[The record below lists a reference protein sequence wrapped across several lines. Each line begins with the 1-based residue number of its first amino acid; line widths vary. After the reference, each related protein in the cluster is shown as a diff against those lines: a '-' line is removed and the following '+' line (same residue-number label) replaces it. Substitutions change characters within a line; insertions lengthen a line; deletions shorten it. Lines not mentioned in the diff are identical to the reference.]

1 MKFSKWK
8 YPAFYLSAVGIA
20 NIGGWIYLLAINLM
34 VFNMTGS
41 ALAVAGLYMI
51 KPFAHLLM
59 GFWSGSVI
67 DRVST
72 KHLMIVLDGVRASLI
87 LLIPFLDSLWTI
99 YTIVL
104 LIQMAG
110 AMFGP
115 ASFTYMTLL
124 LPEDGRKRFN
134 AMLSFVHSGAFIL
147 GPALAGILFMWGSTE
162 MALFVNVGT
171 FLLSAGLTLFLPNQ
185 IRLGASEAINL
196 SFGTIKMD
204 WQAVWTF
211 SKVALPFVVVYMVFQ
226 MVMLL
231 TAALDS
237 TEVAFAKEVL
247 HLTDAAY
254 GSLVSVAGI
263 GFLVGA
269 FCTNIVVKFMSAKQ
283 LMSSGTILVS
293 TGYVIYSLSMNYW
306 MASSGFFILCFALA
320 LANTGFMTYIQE
332 NIPIDMMGRISSLYG
347 MFIHSLQL
355 LAVLIIGVAAHWF
368 SVQAVVIGGSVLML
382 LVSLFLLIA
391 VNRLTNSET
400 SVPYFS

>member
-1 MKFSKWK
+1 MELSKWK
-8 YPAFYLSAVGIA
+8 FRAYYLSAVGIA

-34 VFNMTGS
+34 IFDTTGS
-41 ALAVAGLYMI
+41 AFAVAVLYMI
-51 KPFAHLLM
+51 KPFAFMLM

-72 KHLMIVLDGVRASLI
+72 KHLMIVLDVVRASLI
-87 LLIPFLDSLWTI
+87 LFIPFLDSIWGI
-99 YTIVL
+99 YAVVMI
-104 LIQMAG
+104 IQMAG

-124 LPEDGRKRFN
+124 LPEDERKQFN

-147 GPALAGILFMWGSTE
+147 GPALAGILFMLGSLE
-162 MALFVNVGT
+162 MALFVNTGT
-171 FLLSAGLTLFLPNQ
+171 FLLSAGLIYLLPRQNR
-185 IRLGASEAINL
+185 IDSSESTN
-196 SFGTIKMD
+196 FTWGTIVQD
-204 WQAVWTF
+204 WHLVWKF
-211 SKVALPFVVVYMVFQ
+211 SKIAFPFVVVYMVFQ
-226 MVMLL
+226 VVMLL

-269 FCTNIVVKFMSAKQ
+269 IYTNLLVKFMSAKH
-283 LMSSGTILVS
+283 LMCSGTILVS
-293 TGYVIYSLSMNYW
+293 TGYVIYSFSMNYL

-320 LANTGFMTYIQE
+320 LANTGFTTYIQE

-347 MFIHSLQL
+347 MVIHSLQL
-355 LAVLIIGVAAHWF
+355 LAVLIFGIAAHSF
-368 SVQAVVIGGSVLML
+368 SVQAVVIGGSLFML
-382 LVSLFLLIA
+382 IISLFLIVS
-391 VNRLTNSET
+391 VNRLAL
-400 SVPYFS
+400 P

>member
-1 MKFSKWK
+1 MKFSNWK

-20 NIGGWIYLLAINLM
+20 NIGGWVYLLAINLM
-34 VFNMTGS
+34 VFNKTGS
-41 ALAVAGLYMI
+41 ALAVSGLYMI

-72 KHLMIVLDGVRASLI
+72 KHLMIVLDIVRASLI
-87 LLIPFLDSLWTI
+87 LLIPFLDSLWSI

-110 AMFGP
+110 ARFGP

-147 GPALAGILFMWGSTE
+147 GPAFAGVLFMSDSTD

-171 FLLSAGLTLFLPNQ
+171 FLLSAGLMLFLPNQ
-185 IRLGASEAINL
+185 IRLGSHESSNL
-196 SFGTIKMD
+196 SWRTVIKD
-204 WQAVWTF
+204 WHAVWTF

-226 MVMLL
+226 VVMLL

-237 TEVAFAKEVL
+237 TEVVFAKEVL

-269 FCTNIVVKFMSAKQ
+269 VCTNLVVKFMSAKQ
-283 LMSSGTILVS
+283 LMCSGTILVS
-293 TGYVIYSLSMNYW
+293 TGYVIYSLSMNYLV
-306 MASSGFFILCFALA
+306 ASCGCFILCFSLA

-332 NIPIDMMGRISSLYG
+332 NIPIDMMGRISSLFG
-347 MFIHSLQL
+347 MVIHSLQL

-368 SVQAVVIGGSVLML
+368 SVQAVVIWGSVLML
-382 LVSLFLLIA
+382 LVSLFLLI
-391 VNRLTNSET
+391 
-400 SVPYFS
+400 SVTHLSHSKVAIE